1 MSEDR
6 TISHRV
12 VIADQAFRVRI
23 HPDEIE
29 YYDRIARHA
38 EASVRE
44 LRGQQGGASSMAS
57 QAWAMAVFQIA
68 IELFETRA
76 ELQMFQESKD
86 RLERLNERL
95 ARVLEQG

>member
-29 YYDRIARHA
+29 YYDKIARHA
-38 EASVRE
+38 EGVIRE
-44 LRGQQGGASSMAS
+44 LRAQQGGANSNAS
-57 QAWAMAVFQIA
+57 QAWAMTAFQIA

-76 ELQMFQESKD
+76 ELTAFQGAKD
-86 RLERLNERL
+86 RIERISERL